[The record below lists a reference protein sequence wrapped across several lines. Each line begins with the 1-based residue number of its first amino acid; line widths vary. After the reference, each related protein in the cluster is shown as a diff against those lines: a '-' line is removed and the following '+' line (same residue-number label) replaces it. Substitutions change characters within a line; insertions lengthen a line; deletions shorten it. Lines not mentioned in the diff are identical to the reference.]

1 MAQIT
6 KRDQLVINELLDH
19 GVFTTTPLAAATQLS
34 RGAIADLKKPS
45 VQKRIG
51 FYFKNM
57 FFWQRLK
64 RSLMSRNYRIIKRT
78 GPLPPKK

>member
-51 FYFKNM
+51 FYFSG
-57 FFWQRLK
+57 W
-64 RSLMSRNYRIIKRT
+64 
-78 GPLPPKK
+78 